1 MIGDII
7 RGKMKDLG
15 LRSIR
20 EAAGKCELTS
30 TTLWNLVTG
39 RTKNPSI
46 DTLQK
51 VVKGLRFSSIEELTK
66 EPEPTYPHVEM
77 IMKDPTA
84 RASFEKMMVK
94 WSQLPEEAKKSV
106 DEYIAFV
113 LEQNKKK

>member
-1 MIGDII
+1 
-7 RGKMKDLG
+7 MKELG
-15 LRSIR
+15 LKSIR
-20 EAAGKCELTS
+20 EAAGRCALT
-30 TTLWNLVTG
+30 TQTLWSVVKG
-39 RTKNPSI
+39 HTKNPSI
-46 DTLQK
+46 DVIK
-51 VVKGLRFSSIEELTK
+51 KIAAGLRIPIEELTK